1 MSGRRSKHWEITMD
15 NRWSNRKDLDISVDI
30 YQHGDKLA
38 TGRSRD
44 VGLGGAY
51 LDSVQVNHNLSIDN
65 QVELVFHL
73 VEGSSEVK
81 YSLHARVV
89 RVDNDGIGLKF
100 HDFDTGVFRSLQQIM
115 AYKEVEAIH

>member
-1 MSGRRSKHWEITMD
+1 MD
-15 NRWSNRKDLDISVDI
+15 NRWSNRKNLDISVDV
-30 YQHGDKLA
+30 YRQGDKLA

-51 LDSVQVNHNLSIDN
+51 LDSVQAGHNLRIDN

-73 VEGSSEVK
+73 IEDSNEIK
-81 YSLHARVV
+81 YALHARVV
-89 RVDNDGIGLKF
+89 RIDEEGIGLKF

-115 AYKEVEAIH
+115 TYKEAQALH

>member
-1 MSGRRSKHWEITMD
+1 MD

-30 YQHGDKLA
+30 YHEGDKLA

-51 LDSVQVNHNLSIDN
+51 LDSVQASHNLRIDHN
-65 QVELVFHL
+65 VELVFHL
-73 VEGSSEVK
+73 IEGTNEVK
-81 YSLHARVV
+81 YALHARVV
-89 RVDNDGIGLKF
+89 RIDQEGVGLKF

-115 AYKEVEAIH
+115 TYKQAEAIH

>member
-1 MSGRRSKHWEITMD
+1 MVSAADKWEIPMD

-51 LDSVQVNHNLSIDN
+51 LDSLHLQNKLRIDN
-65 QVELVFHL
+65 HVELIFHL
-73 VEGSSEVK
+73 IEGSSEVK
-81 YSLHARVV
+81 YALHARVV
-89 RVDNDGIGLKF
+89 RIDADGIGLKF

-115 AYKEVEAIH
+115 AYKETEAIH

>member
-1 MSGRRSKHWEITMD
+1 MD

-30 YQHGDKLA
+30 YHHGDKLA

-51 LDSVQVNHNLSIDN
+51 LDSVELNHDLHIDN

-73 VEGSSEVK
+73 MEGSNEVK
-81 YSLHARVV
+81 YALHARVV
-89 RVDNDGIGLKF
+89 RIDEDGIGLKF

-115 AYKEVEAIH
+115 AYKYKEAEAIH

>member
-1 MSGRRSKHWEITMD
+1 MD

-38 TGRSRD
+38 SGRSRD

-51 LDSVQVNHNLSIDN
+51 LDTVQAKHNLHIDN
-65 QVELVFHL
+65 HVELVFHL
-73 VEGSSEVK
+73 FEGSSEVK
-81 YSLHARVV
+81 YALHARVV
-89 RVDNDGIGLKF
+89 RIDSDGIGLKF

-115 AYKEVEAIH
+115 TYKEAEAVH